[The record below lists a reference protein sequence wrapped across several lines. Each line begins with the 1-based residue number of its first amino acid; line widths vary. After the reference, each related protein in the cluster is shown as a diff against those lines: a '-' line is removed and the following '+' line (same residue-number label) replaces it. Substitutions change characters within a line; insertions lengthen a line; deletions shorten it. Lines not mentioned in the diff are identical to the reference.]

1 MTNATRPVNMYEITD
16 PKCYTT
22 FTVDDQCVLIDR
34 TSNNGNYY
42 MTEGF
47 PFL

>member
-1 MTNATRPVNMYEITD
+1 MKYIYIYTD
-16 PKCYTT
+16 TKCYTT

-34 TSNNGNYY
+34 TSNNGTYY

-47 PFL
+47 LFSD